1 MIKKISIM
9 ALIGF
14 FIGCSSKVNIPESV
28 ELSTWQDSISY
39 SIGHDVGSNFTV
51 REYQYETDSFFKGF
65 VETYKT
71 DTSYAYGASLASNFI
86 IQGLEVNPSVFL
98 SAFENSTNEDSLL
111 LTKVEM
117 GKILQKFNQ
126 QLREEATARATEKAE
141 KNRVTNESFMEEYKL
156 NHDDEIVTESGLI
169 YRVLK
174 EGFGDTPV
182 LNDRVIVHYEGELI
196 DGTVFDSSIE
206 RGEPATFQVTAVIQG
221 WQEALTLMKVG
232 AKWELVI
239 PSTIGYG
246 ERTTGNIPGM
256 STLIFEVELLGIE

>member
-9 ALIGF
+9 ILIVF
-14 FIGCSSKVNIPESV
+14 FIGCSAKVNIPESV
-28 ELSTWQDSISY
+28 ELRTWQDSISY

-51 REYQYETDSFFKGF
+51 REYQYETDAFFKGF

-98 SAFENSTNEDSLL
+98 NAFKNTTNKDSLL

-117 GKILQKFNQ
+117 GRILQKFNQ
-126 QLREEATARATEKAE
+126 QLREEATARANEKAE
-141 KNRVTNESFMEEYKL
+141 KNRVTNESFMEEYK
-156 NHDDEIVTESGLI
+156 NIHDDEIITESGLI

-174 EGFGDTPV
+174 EGFGEIPE
-182 LNDRVIVHYEGELI
+182 LKDRVIVHYEGELI

-206 RGEPATFQVTAVIQG
+206 RGEPATFQVSGVIQG

-232 AKWELVI
+232 AKWELVV
-239 PSTIGYG
+239 PSILGYG